1 MVDLENTVSNK
12 LSDYIHTFSD
22 VLDADDYFRLLHL
35 VKNYDFG
42 EISSPNGSV
51 YQLTGERYNKKL
63 SPNDGEIFDLIHKA
77 FIKTL
82 PKIYDSYYPFIPTDL
97 RYNKYSGYW
106 LCKYTEGSYLSY
118 HTDSDADSASVTAS
132 FAINSDYEGGDMIF
146 WDDYV
151 LEKERNCIHVYPSSL
166 TYPHRV
172 DKVTK
177 GIRYSVV
184 VWFAY
189 QKGDDW
195 RKQW

>member
-1 MVDLENTVSNK
+1 MEK
-12 LSDYIHTFSD
+12 LSEYIKTFNN
-22 VLDADDYFRLLHL
+22 VLDANDYFNLLHL
-35 VKNYDFG
+35 VENYDFG
-42 EISSPNGSV
+42 EISSPNDSI
-51 YQLTGERYNKKL
+51 YKLTGNRYNKKL
-63 SPNDGEIFDLIHKA
+63 SQNDGELFNIIHKS
-77 FIKTL
+77 FVNVL
-82 PKIYDSYYPFIPTDL
+82 PKIYEEYYPVIPTDL

-106 LCKYTEGSYLSY
+106 LCKYPEGGYLSY

-132 FAINSDYEGGDMIF
+132 FTINSNYEGGEMVF
-146 WDDYV
+146 WDDFV
-151 LEKERNCIHVYPSSL
+151 LEKERNSIHVYPSSL

-195 RKQW
+195 REQW